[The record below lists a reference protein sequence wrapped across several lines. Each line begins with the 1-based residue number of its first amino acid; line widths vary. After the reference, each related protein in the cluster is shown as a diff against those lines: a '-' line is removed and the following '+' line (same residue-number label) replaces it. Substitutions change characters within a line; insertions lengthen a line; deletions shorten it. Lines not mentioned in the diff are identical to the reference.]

1 MDYHY
6 PYPHPA
12 VTADCVLFGLDDDG
26 LQVLL
31 VERRNEPFKG
41 RWAFPGGFMNMD
53 ETVEQCAV
61 RELAEETGV
70 APLHVEQLIT
80 ASAVD
85 RDPRERT
92 VSVVFLAVARKVACM
107 VSAGDD
113 ARSAQWFPWNEVPP
127 LAFDHDAILR
137 VAVSTLRHR
146 ILDPMDAC
154 GFLQPGLGAEDR
166 TRIGEILQRKPK
178 GDG

>member
-26 LQVLL
+26 LRVLL

-53 ETVEQCAV
+53 ETAEQCAV

-70 APLHVEQLIT
+70 GPLRVEQLT
-80 ASAVD
+80 KVSTVN

-92 VSVVFLAVARKVACM
+92 VSVVFLALARKSDCR

-113 ARSAQWFPWNEVPP
+113 ARSAQWFPWNDVPP
-127 LAFDHDAILR
+127 LAFDHDEILR

-146 ILDPMDAC
+146 IFDPMDEC
-154 GFLQPGLGAEDR
+154 GFLQPRLGADDR
-166 TRIGEILQRKPK
+166 SRIGEIILEKTE
-178 GDG
+178 D

>member
-12 VTADCVLFGLDDDG
+12 VTADCVLFGLDDG

-53 ETVEQCAV
+53 ETAEQCAV

-70 APLHVEQLIT
+70 GPFHVEQLT
-80 ASAVD
+80 TVSAVD

-92 VSVVFLAVARKVACM
+92 VSVVFLAVARKAACL

-113 ARSAQWFPWNEVPP
+113 ARSAEWFPWNEVPP
-127 LAFDHDAILR
+127 LAFDHDEILR
-137 VAVSTLRHR
+137 VAECTLRHR

-154 GFLQPGLGAEDR
+154 GFLQPGLGADDR
-166 TRIGEILQRKPK
+166 SRIREILLEKPK
-178 GDG
+178 GEG